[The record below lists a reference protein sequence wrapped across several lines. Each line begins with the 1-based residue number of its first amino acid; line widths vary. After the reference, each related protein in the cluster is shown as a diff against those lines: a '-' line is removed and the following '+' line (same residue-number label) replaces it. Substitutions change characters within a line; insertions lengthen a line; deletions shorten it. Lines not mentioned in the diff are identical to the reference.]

1 MVKERKLIVTIL
13 VFPNCGNSLNDGIL
27 KFGYKKFREQ
37 CLQFKQIFQ
46 GLIWP
51 KNKIWSQWHHP
62 VYVFFGGVGEVT
74 SDLILSLP
82 VSWLRVFYL
91 LPDSGHD
98 SDSLLFLI
106 SKNQGNQCAEDLE
119 SLRPGFELIFSCGAM
134 DNLNISFLT
143 GQMRK
148 LLWLIR
154 LLEMIAKIK

>member
-13 VFPNCGNSLNDGIL
+13 VFPNCGNSLNDGIF
-27 KFGYKKFREQ
+27 KFGYTKFREQ

-82 VSWLRVFYL
+82 VSWLSVFYI
-91 LPDSGHD
+91 LPVLTLGFTVVPNLQKSG
-98 SDSLLFLI
+98 
-106 SKNQGNQCAEDLE
+106 
-119 SLRPGFELIFSCGAM
+119 
-134 DNLNISFLT
+134 
-143 GQMRK
+143 
-148 LLWLIR
+148 
-154 LLEMIAKIK
+154 